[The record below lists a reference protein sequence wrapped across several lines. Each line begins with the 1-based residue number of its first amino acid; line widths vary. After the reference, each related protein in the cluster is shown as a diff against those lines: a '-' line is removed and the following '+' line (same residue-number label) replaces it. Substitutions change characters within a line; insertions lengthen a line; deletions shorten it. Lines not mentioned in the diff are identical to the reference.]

1 MTESESRMK
10 KAGEKFPKTQKSI
23 FVLYLAFSKPPINMH
38 FQVFESHEAV
48 SERTAQFVL
57 NLVRQKPTA
66 LICVPSGD
74 TPRLAF
80 QKIVQMA
87 QPTDFEQVTFVAL
100 DEWIGISPD
109 NVGSC
114 RYIVENELIK
124 GLCLRPEQ
132 VHYFDGLSK
141 DLAEECKKTN
151 DLIAKHGGLDLML
164 VGLGMNGHIGLNEPN
179 TPFDT
184 YAHVSELAE
193 VTVSVGQKYFD
204 GQTTLT
210 QGITVGLRHLQEAK
224 TVILIATGTKKTD
237 IVERV
242 LTEPI
247 SEKLPASIIKQHK
260 NSNFWVDKAASK

>member
-1 MTESESRMK
+1 MN
-10 KAGEKFPKTQKSI
+10 FQI
-23 FVLYLAFSKPPINMH
+23 FD
-38 FQVFESHEAV
+38 SHEAV
-48 SERTAQFVL
+48 SGRTAQFVL
-57 NLVRQKPTA
+57 DLVRQKPNA

-74 TPRLAF
+74 TPRLTF

-87 QPTDFEQVTFVAL
+87 QPIDFEQVMFVAL
-100 DEWIGISPD
+100 DEWVGIAPD

-124 GLCLRPEQ
+124 GLHLRPEQ
-132 VHYFDGLSK
+132 VHYFDGLSN
-141 DLAEECKKTN
+141 DLAAECQKTN
-151 DLIAKHGGLDLML
+151 DLIASHSGLDLML

-204 GQTTLT
+204 VQTTLK
-210 QGITVGLRHLQEAK
+210 QGVTVGLRHLQEAK
-224 TVILIATGTKKTD
+224 TVVLIATGERKAE

-242 LTEPI
+242 CSEQI
-247 SEKLPASIIKQHK
+247 SEKLPASILKQHK
-260 NSNFWVDKAASK
+260 NSYLWVDKAAAKLTNLAC

>member
-1 MTESESRMK
+1 
-10 KAGEKFPKTQKSI
+10 
-23 FVLYLAFSKPPINMH
+23 MH

-48 SERTAQFVL
+48 SERTAQFVIY
-57 NLVRQKPTA
+57 LVRQKPNA

-80 QKIVQMA
+80 RRIVEMA
-87 QPTDFEQVTFVAL
+87 QPNDFKQVTFVAL
-100 DEWIGISPD
+100 DEWVGISPD

-124 GLCLRPEQ
+124 GLDLRSEQ
-132 VHYFDGLSK
+132 IHYFDGLAN
-141 DLAEECKKTN
+141 DLAAECRLTN
-151 DLIAKHGGLDLML
+151 EIIAAHGGLDLML

-193 VTVSVGQKYFD
+193 VTVSVGQKYFS
-204 GQTTLT
+204 GQTALT

-224 TVILIATGTKKTD
+224 TVILIATGAKKAN

-242 LTEPI
+242 RTETI
-247 SEKLPASIIKQHK
+247 SEKLPASILNQHE
-260 NSNFWVDKAASK
+260 NSYFWVDSAAVNFITPEYL

>member
-1 MTESESRMK
+1 
-10 KAGEKFPKTQKSI
+10 
-23 FVLYLAFSKPPINMH
+23 MH
-38 FQVFESHEAV
+38 FQVFDSHEAV
-48 SERTAQFVL
+48 SEHTAQFVL
-57 NLVRQKPTA
+57 NLVRQKPNA

-87 QPTDFEQVTFVAL
+87 QPTDFEQVLFVAL
-100 DEWIGISPD
+100 DEWVGIAPD

-124 GLCLRPEQ
+124 GLHLQPEQ
-132 VHYFDGLSK
+132 VHYFDGLSD
-141 DLAEECKKTN
+141 DLASECQKTN
-151 DLIAKHGGLDLML
+151 DLIAHYGGLDLML
-164 VGLGMNGHIGLNEPN
+164 VGLGMNGHIGLNEPS

-184 YAHVSELAE
+184 YAHVSDLAE

-204 GQTTLT
+204 GQTILK

-224 TVILIATGTKKTD
+224 TVILIATGEKKAE

-242 LTEPI
+242 CSEEI
-247 SEKLPASIIKQHK
+247 SEKLPASILKRHE
-260 NSNFWVDKAASK
+260 NSYFWIDKAALTNYK